1 MKKSDVQPNTI
12 YRVRG
17 SERYGST
24 PIGFDKF
31 VLTGDEI
38 IGVADDS
45 GYWGRDKTT
54 KRYIE
59 VYPIRWDSP
68 SLDETGQYVADA
80 DTKQIAFKDIDGDD
94 GEQGT
99 LDDITAEQ
107 RDRLTRDIQRDLER
121 DAQAEVNKTRWAA
134 LDTATLDL
142 VNVGDYDRP
151 GAVSEYSDT
160 GLTSG
165 KGNEGAG
172 IIEVRL
178 TLDAIETINALL
190 ATQAV
195 SA

>member
-38 IGVADDS
+38 IGVTSDH
-45 GYWGRDKTT
+45 YNRDKTT

-142 VNVGDYDRP
+142 VNVGEYDRP
-151 GAVSEYSDT
+151 GSWNEFSNS
-160 GLTSG
+160 LTSG

>member
-38 IGVADDS
+38 IGVTSDH
-45 GYWGRDKTT
+45 YNRDKTT
-54 KRYIE
+54 KRYVE
-59 VYPIRWDSP
+59 VYPIEWDSSRWDH
-68 SLDETGQYVADA
+68 TGRYVAA
-80 DTKQIAFKDIDGDD
+80 TDTKQIAFKDIDGDY

-99 LDDITAEQ
+99 LDDLTAEN